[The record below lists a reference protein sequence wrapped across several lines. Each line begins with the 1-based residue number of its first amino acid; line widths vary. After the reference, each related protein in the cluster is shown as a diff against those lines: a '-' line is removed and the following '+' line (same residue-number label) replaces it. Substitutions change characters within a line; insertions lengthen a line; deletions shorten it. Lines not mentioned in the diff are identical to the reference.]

1 MPDPEFRLAVAPG
14 LPTED
19 STASQERLA
28 EPTDAHRTPLPR
40 QRH

>member
-1 MPDPEFRLAVAPG
+1 MPDPESRLAVAPC

-19 STASQERLA
+19 PMASQERLA
-28 EPTDAHRTPLPR
+28 EATDAHLALLPR